1 MRYLVVGA
9 LTMAGVVLG
18 SITAFRWALQG
29 AIALA
34 WTAFAFGILGIL
46 VLIAC
51 LWLYVRTGAVET
63 RQEHFWANAG
73 PGRMPHDRAQERA
86 WLRELH
92 SVSGVPPA
100 GRGASTSRPSR
111 GEARTS
117 KPTVAL

>member
-18 SITAFRWALQG
+18 SVVAVSWALHG
-29 AIALA
+29 AMALA

-51 LWLYVRTGAVET
+51 LWLYARTGAVET
-63 RQEHFWANAG
+63 RQEHPWANAG

-100 GRGASTSRPSR
+100 GR
-111 GEARTS
+111 
-117 KPTVAL
+117 